1 MRCVRIWFN
10 KTDDVR
16 YISHLDLM
24 RCFSRAIRRA
34 KIPLWFTEG
43 FNPRPYMQFALPL
56 SLGMQSYCE
65 SVDIRIE
72 GEITDFEILK
82 RLRGVMPDGLEIKK
96 VTTPEFDPKYI
107 TYGEFDI
114 VFSGA
119 KKPDELKS
127 FIDGSL
133 MQKEFIVE
141 KMGKKGRNKELK
153 QINLIEHMKSAY
165 TKVNNGEVICTLVL
179 HAGGSENINPS
190 LFSDKIKEMS
200 GEELE
205 VDIVRKK
212 LLLENME
219 EFR

>member
-10 KTDDVR
+10 KTGDVR

-56 SLGMQSYCE
+56 SLGMQSCCE

-72 GEITDFEILK
+72 GDITDFEIMK
-82 RLRGVMPDGLEIKK
+82 RLRAVMPEGLEITK
-96 VTTPEFDPKYI
+96 VTAPEFDPKYI
-107 TYGEFDI
+107 TFGEFDI
-114 VFSGA
+114 IFSGV

-127 FIDGSL
+127 FIDTCL
-133 MQKEFIVE
+133 LQKEFIVE

-165 TKVNNGEVICTLVL
+165 TKISNGDVICNIVL

-190 LFSDKIKEMS
+190 LFSDKIKEMYK
-200 GEELE
+200 EELE
-205 VDIVRKK
+205 ADIVRKK
-212 LLLENME
+212 LFLENME